1 MDHRL
6 YHNKNNIQLKLNNH
20 ENVIYENLCNTTKV
34 VLSWNIAF
42 TV

>member
-6 YHNKNNIQLKLNNH
+6 YHNENNIQLKLNNH
-20 ENVIYENLCNTTKV
+20 ENVIYENLWNTTKV
-34 VLSWNIAF
+34 VHSWNIAF